1 MGLFDKLLK
10 VICCSSKT
18 VIDIVNDTKHKT
30 VEGKI
35 IEVYVDG
42 KLIDNYDSAVTI
54 MVNGDVGIIDNTSG
68 DINVSGNCGDV
79 TTHSGD
85 VATTNTSRVKT
96 SSGNVSVGT
105 IVSGVIETSSGNIN
119 IKNCKNSKDVSCKT
133 ITGNISL

>member
-10 VICCSSKT
+10 VVCGSSKT

-42 KLIDNYDSAVTI
+42 KLIDNYDSAVTVI
-54 MVNGDVGIIDNTSG
+54 VKGDVGIVDNTSG
-68 DINVSGNCGDV
+68 DISVSGSCDSI

-85 VATTNTSRVKT
+85 VTTGTASRVKA
-96 SSGNVSVGT
+96 SSGNISVNT

-119 IKNCKNSKDVSCKT
+119 IKNCKNSKDVSCRT